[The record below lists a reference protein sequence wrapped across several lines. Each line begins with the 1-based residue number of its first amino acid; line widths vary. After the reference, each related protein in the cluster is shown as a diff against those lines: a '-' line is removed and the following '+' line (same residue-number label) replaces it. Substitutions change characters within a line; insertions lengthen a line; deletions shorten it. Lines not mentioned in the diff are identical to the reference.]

1 MDKLSE
7 NLSNVTVDKAIL
19 KTQLKDI
26 KDEVESSL
34 NTEKKENTTS
44 SELLIQKVRLQM
56 QGYFWKLASFL
67 LDNAAKAQYSN
78 VSNKRTVCNN
88 GTGWQIYQKE

>member
-26 KDEVESSL
+26 KDEVESSSK
-34 NTEKKENTTS
+34 TEKKENSTS

-67 LDNAAKAQYSN
+67 LDNAAK
-78 VSNKRTVCNN
+78 VKRRTL
-88 GTGWQIYQKE
+88 TSLD